1 MKDDWRKRIESK
13 FPRPKTAAEVDKE
26 RAEERRRHDHA
37 EYERKLALHQRRFKC
52 HIKGCTKR
60 SGGPTHLDHNSPN
73 SNYNTVQWDSPRDL
87 EQCRRCHRWTC
98 REHIH
103 SGICKNHA

>member
-13 FPRPKTAAEVDKE
+13 FPRQKTPAEVDKE
-26 RAEERRRHDHA
+26 REEERRRHDHA
-37 EYERKLALHQRRFKC
+37 EYARKLARHQRRFKC

-60 SGGPTHLDHNSPN
+60 SGGPTHLDPHEVGYGSA
-73 SNYNTVQWDSPRDL
+73 VRWDSPRDL
-87 EQCRRCHRWTC
+87 EQCLRCHRWTC

-103 SGICKNHA
+103 SSICKNHA